1 MARQK
6 AMMTVGGENPW
17 EVGVNKEVVQ
27 GQQDLETVLE
37 DSAKGKGGEGLM
49 RKFSFWEKKTRDSA
63 SKESYLNI

>member
-49 RKFSFWEKKTRDSA
+49 RKFSF
-63 SKESYLNI
+63 